1 MGRVKR
7 GGYIIVWWIG
17 DHVPKHVHIYKNGK
31 QIAKIQV
38 PELLVLK
45 GNINKKLKN
54 IIKQL
59 LDEGVI

>member
-17 DHVPKHVHIYKNGK
+17 DHVPKHVHIYKDGK

-38 PELLVLK
+38 PELFVLK
-45 GNINKKLKN
+45 GKINKKIEK

-59 LDEGVI
+59 LKEKLI